1 MVTRV
6 RRYRAVRPRKR
17 RAPLP
22 QEGAGLF
29 SILLRPLSRIFS
41 KGMARGVARQMSKKV
56 TEKAAKKIAKKVAKK
71 TAMAAVGTAGTYGA
85 TKALDAL

>member
-6 RRYRAVRPRKR
+6 RRYRAIRPRKR

-22 QEGAGLF
+22 QEGGGLF
-29 SILLRPLSRIFS
+29 SVLLRPLGRIFS
-41 KGMARGVARQMSKKV
+41 KGMARKVAGQVSKKV
-56 TEKAAKKIAKKVAKK
+56 TRKAAKKIAKKVAKK

>member
-6 RRYRAVRPRKR
+6 RHSRAVRPRYR

-29 SILLRPLSRIFS
+29 SILLRPLGRIFS
-41 KGMARGVARQMSKKV
+41 KGMARGMARRM
-56 TEKAAKKIAKKVAKK
+56 AKKVSKK
-71 TAMAAVGTAGTYGA
+71 LL
-85 TKALDAL
+85 KS